1 MASATATYDLMI
13 DAKHNEQQLLAAMY
27 EAATAIGNDQPS
39 PQMILILMG
48 IYLSFSL
55 TISLVLNI
63 INRRFQ
69 LPGR

>member
-1 MASATATYDLMI
+1 VAYPDVT
-13 DAKHNEQQLLAAMY
+13 QLTR
-27 EAATAIGNDQPS
+27 TAIGNDQPS

-69 LPGR
+69 LAGR